1 MVDNN
6 SCLKYK
12 YLMFKVSREEND
24 KDAMYKYSYT
34 ITGIGSYND
43 TNILGYYDAK
53 KTCPVVLMSNKDIF
67 EYDWT
72 TIPSRIR
79 SGDQKNYLDMF
90 KVTTNIIIVTDQVNP
105 LPDIDKNYG
114 FKLSNAFPDYTLQFI
129 NPFHLEMVENENL
142 IEKPEST
149 EEKKRAK
156 QEEKRDKEWKKRL
169 TEIPEESRP
178 KIVFVDEIEAA
189 KIEVKPKFS
198 FSSLMERR
206 IMPWLA
212 IICLSV
218 FAVFT
223 IPEIYGRINNWI
235 DEKDDAPQEVVK
247 TVKTKTTVK
256 KNSYTAAL
264 NWSINS
270 DSIFASVDV
279 DSVFTSVDPDSA
291 FTSIDSASVFNT
303 EDAKARADSIYL
315 ASLASRA
322 DSIAKEIQEKEKVI
336 AELPK
341 EKKVQIELMA
351 TIEDGITTRRVQTGV
366 ILDTI
371 KEADM
376 KHLTKV
382 ITSMATNMAK
392 DRQTEIDTSKT
403 YYKTVRINNENPI
416 SLNY

>member
-1 MVDNN
+1 
-6 SCLKYK
+6 
-12 YLMFKVSREEND
+12 MFKVSREEND

-34 ITGIGSYND
+34 IIGIGSYND
-43 TNILGYYDAK
+43 TNVLGYYDAK

-72 TIPSRIR
+72 IIPSRIR

-114 FKLSNAFPDYTLQFI
+114 FKLSNAFPGYTLQFI
-129 NPFHLEMVENENL
+129 NPVHLEMVENENL

-189 KIEVKPKFS
+189 KIEVKPKLNFS
-198 FSSLMERR
+198 TLMERR
-206 IMPWLA
+206 IMPWFA
-212 IICLSV
+212 IICLIFLVV
-218 FAVFT
+218 FMGFK
-223 IPEIYGRINNWI
+223 IPEIYGRFSNWV
-235 DEKDDAPQEVVK
+235 DEKVNAPQEVVK
-247 TVKTKTTVK
+247 EVKTETTVK

-270 DSIFASVDV
+270 DS
-279 DSVFTSVDPDSA
+279 VFTSV
-291 FTSIDSASVFNT
+291 DSASVFNT

-315 ASLASRA
+315 ASLANRA

-403 YYKTVRINNENPI
+403 YYKTVRINSETPLTWNN
-416 SLNY
+416 

>member
-12 YLMFKVSREEND
+12 YLMFKVSREENG

-43 TNILGYYDAK
+43 TNVLGYYDAK
-53 KTCPVVLMSNKDIF
+53 KTCSVVLMSNKDIF

-114 FKLSNAFPDYTLQFI
+114 FKLSNAFPGYTLQFI
-129 NPFHLEMVENENL
+129 NPVHLEMVENENL

-206 IMPWLA
+206 IMPWFA
-212 IICLSV
+212 IICLIFLVV
-218 FAVFT
+218 FMGFK
-223 IPEIYGRINNWI
+223 IPEIYERFSNWI
-235 DEKDDAPQEVVK
+235 DEKVNAPQEVVK
-247 TVKTKTTVK
+247 EVKTETTVK
-256 KNSYTAAL
+256 KNTYTAAL

-270 DSIFASVDV
+270 DS
-279 DSVFTSVDPDSA
+279 VFTSV
-291 FTSIDSASVFNT
+291 DSASVFNT

-403 YYKTVRINNENPI
+403 YYKTVRINSETPLTWNN
-416 SLNY
+416 

>member
-43 TNILGYYDAK
+43 TNVLGYYDAK

-114 FKLSNAFPDYTLQFI
+114 FKLSNAFPGYTLQFI
-129 NPFHLEMVENENL
+129 NPFHLEMVETENL
-142 IEKPEST
+142 IEKPESA

-206 IMPWLA
+206 IMPWFA
-212 IICLSV
+212 IICLIFLVV
-218 FAVFT
+218 FMVFK
-223 IPEIYGRINNWI
+223 IPEIYGRFSNWV
-235 DEKDDAPQEVVK
+235 DEKVNAPQEVVK
-247 TVKTKTTVK
+247 EVKTETTVK

-270 DSIFASVDV
+270 DS
-279 DSVFTSVDPDSA
+279 VFTSV
-291 FTSIDSASVFNT
+291 DSASVFNT

-315 ASLASRA
+315 ASLANRA

-403 YYKTVRINNENPI
+403 YYKTVRINGETPLTWNN
-416 SLNY
+416 

>member
-43 TNILGYYDAK
+43 TNVLGYYDAK
-53 KTCPVVLMSNKDIF
+53 KTCPVILMSNKDIF

-114 FKLSNAFPDYTLQFI
+114 FKLSNAFPGYTLQFI
-129 NPFHLEMVENENL
+129 NPVHLEMVENENL

-206 IMPWLA
+206 IMPWFA
-212 IICLSV
+212 IICLIFLVV
-218 FAVFT
+218 FMGFK
-223 IPEIYGRINNWI
+223 IPEIYERFSNWI
-235 DEKDDAPQEVVK
+235 DEKVNAPQEVVK
-247 TVKTKTTVK
+247 EVKTETTVK
-256 KNSYTAAL
+256 KNTYTAAL

-270 DSIFASVDV
+270 DS
-279 DSVFTSVDPDSA
+279 VFTSV
-291 FTSIDSASVFNT
+291 DSASVFNT

-403 YYKTVRINNENPI
+403 YYKTVRINSETPLTWNN
-416 SLNY
+416 

>member
-1 MVDNN
+1 
-6 SCLKYK
+6 
-12 YLMFKVSREEND
+12 MFKVSREEND

-43 TNILGYYDAK
+43 TNVLGYYDAK
-53 KTCPVVLMSNKDIF
+53 KTCPVILMSNKDIF

-114 FKLSNAFPDYTLQFI
+114 FKLSNAFPGYTLQFI
-129 NPFHLEMVENENL
+129 NPVHLEMVENENL

-206 IMPWLA
+206 IMPWFA
-212 IICLSV
+212 IICLIFLVV
-218 FAVFT
+218 FMGFK
-223 IPEIYGRINNWI
+223 IPEMYGRFSNWI
-235 DEKDDAPQEVVK
+235 DEKVNAPQEVVK
-247 TVKTKTTVK
+247 EVKTETTVK
-256 KNSYTAAL
+256 KNTYTAAL

-270 DSIFASVDV
+270 DS
-279 DSVFTSVDPDSA
+279 VFTSV
-291 FTSIDSASVFNT
+291 DSASVFNT

-315 ASLASRA
+315 ASLANRA

-403 YYKTVRINNENPI
+403 YYKTVRINSETPLTWNN
-416 SLNY
+416 

>member
-34 ITGIGSYND
+34 ITGIGSYNE
-43 TNILGYYDAK
+43 TNVLGYYDAK

-72 TIPSRIR
+72 IIPSRIR

-114 FKLSNAFPDYTLQFI
+114 FKLSNAFPGYTLQFI
-129 NPFHLEMVENENL
+129 NPVHLEMVETENL

-149 EEKKRAK
+149 EEKKRVK

-206 IMPWLA
+206 IMPWFA
-212 IICLSV
+212 IICLIFLVV
-218 FAVFT
+218 FMAFK
-223 IPEIYGRINNWI
+223 IPEIYGRLSNWV
-235 DEKDDAPQEVVK
+235 DEKVNAPQEVVK
-247 TVKTKTTVK
+247 EVKTETTVK

-270 DSIFASVDV
+270 DS
-279 DSVFTSVDPDSA
+279 VFTSV
-291 FTSIDSASVFNT
+291 DSASVFNT

-315 ASLASRA
+315 ASLANRA

-403 YYKTVRINNENPI
+403 YYKTVRINSETPLTWNN
-416 SLNY
+416 

>member
-1 MVDNN
+1 MKW
-6 SCLKYK
+6 LK
-12 YLMFKVSREEND
+12 
-24 KDAMYKYSYT
+24 
-34 ITGIGSYND
+34 
-43 TNILGYYDAK
+43 
-53 KTCPVVLMSNKDIF
+53 
-67 EYDWT
+67 
-72 TIPSRIR
+72 
-79 SGDQKNYLDMF
+79 
-90 KVTTNIIIVTDQVNP
+90 
-105 LPDIDKNYG
+105 
-114 FKLSNAFPDYTLQFI
+114 
-129 NPFHLEMVENENL
+129 
-142 IEKPEST
+142 
-149 EEKKRAK
+149 
-156 QEEKRDKEWKKRL
+156 
-169 TEIPEESRP
+169 PEESRP

-206 IMPWLA
+206 IMPWFA
-212 IICLSV
+212 IICLIFLVV
-218 FAVFT
+218 FMGFK
-223 IPEIYGRINNWI
+223 IPEIYGRFSNWV
-235 DEKDDAPQEVVK
+235 DEKINAPQEVVK
-247 TVKTKTTVK
+247 EVKTETTVK

-270 DSIFASVDV
+270 DS
-279 DSVFTSVDPDSA
+279 VFTSV
-291 FTSIDSASVFNT
+291 DSASVFNT
-303 EDAKARADSIYL
+303 EDAKARADSVYL

-403 YYKTVRINNENPI
+403 YYKTVRINSETPLTWNN
-416 SLNY
+416 

>member
-1 MVDNN
+1 
-6 SCLKYK
+6 
-12 YLMFKVSREEND
+12 MFKVSREEND

-43 TNILGYYDAK
+43 TNVLGYYDAK

-72 TIPSRIR
+72 IIPSRIR

-114 FKLSNAFPDYTLQFI
+114 FKLSNAFPGYTLQFI
-129 NPFHLEMVENENL
+129 NPVHLEMVENENL

-206 IMPWLA
+206 IMPWFA
-212 IICLSV
+212 IICLIFLVV
-218 FAVFT
+218 FMGFK
-223 IPEIYGRINNWI
+223 IPEIYGRFSNWV
-235 DEKDDAPQEVVK
+235 DEKINAPQEVVK
-247 TVKTKTTVK
+247 EVKTEITVK

-270 DSIFASVDV
+270 DS
-279 DSVFTSVDPDSA
+279 VFTSV
-291 FTSIDSASVFNT
+291 DSASVFNT

-315 ASLASRA
+315 ASLANRA

-403 YYKTVRINNENPI
+403 YYKTVRINSETPLTWNN
-416 SLNY
+416 

>member
-12 YLMFKVSREEND
+12 YLMFKVSREENG

-43 TNILGYYDAK
+43 TNVLGYYDAK
-53 KTCPVVLMSNKDIF
+53 KTCPVILMSNKDIF

-114 FKLSNAFPDYTLQFI
+114 FKLSNAFPGYTLQFI
-129 NPFHLEMVENENL
+129 NPVHLEMVENENL

-206 IMPWLA
+206 IMPWFA
-212 IICLSV
+212 IICLIFLVV
-218 FAVFT
+218 FMGFK
-223 IPEIYGRINNWI
+223 IPEIYGRFSNWI
-235 DEKDDAPQEVVK
+235 DEKVNAPQEVVK
-247 TVKTKTTVK
+247 EAKTETTVK

-270 DSIFASVDV
+270 DS
-279 DSVFTSVDPDSA
+279 VFTSV
-291 FTSIDSASVFNT
+291 DSASVFNT

-351 TIEDGITTRRVQTGV
+351 TIEDGITTRCVQTGV

-403 YYKTVRINNENPI
+403 YYKTVRINSETPLTWNN
-416 SLNY
+416 

>member
-43 TNILGYYDAK
+43 TNVLGYYDAK

-72 TIPSRIR
+72 IIPSRIR

-114 FKLSNAFPDYTLQFI
+114 FKLSNAFPGYTLQFI
-129 NPFHLEMVENENL
+129 NPVHLEMVENENL

-206 IMPWLA
+206 IMPWFA
-212 IICLSV
+212 IICLIFLVV
-218 FAVFT
+218 FMGFK
-223 IPEIYGRINNWI
+223 IPEIYGRFSNWV
-235 DEKDDAPQEVVK
+235 DEKVNAPQEVVK
-247 TVKTKTTVK
+247 EVKTETTVK

-270 DSIFASVDV
+270 DS
-279 DSVFTSVDPDSA
+279 VFTSVD
-291 FTSIDSASVFNT
+291 SASIFNT

-315 ASLASRA
+315 ASLANRA

-403 YYKTVRINNENPI
+403 YYKTVRINSETPLTWNN
-416 SLNY
+416 

>member
-34 ITGIGSYND
+34 ITGIGSYNE
-43 TNILGYYDAK
+43 TNVLGYYDAK

-72 TIPSRIR
+72 IIPSRIR

-114 FKLSNAFPDYTLQFI
+114 FKLSNAFPGYTLQFI
-129 NPFHLEMVENENL
+129 NPVHLEMVENENL

-189 KIEVKPKFS
+189 KIEVKPKLNFS
-198 FSSLMERR
+198 TLMERR
-206 IMPWLA
+206 IMPWFA
-212 IICLSV
+212 IICLIFLVV
-218 FAVFT
+218 FMAFK
-223 IPEIYGRINNWI
+223 IPEIYGRFSNWV
-235 DEKDDAPQEVVK
+235 DEKVNAPQEVVK
-247 TVKTKTTVK
+247 EVKTETTVK

-270 DSIFASVDV
+270 DS
-279 DSVFTSVDPDSA
+279 VFTSV
-291 FTSIDSASVFNT
+291 DSASVFNT

-315 ASLASRA
+315 ASLANRA

-403 YYKTVRINNENPI
+403 YYKTVRINSETPLTWNN
-416 SLNY
+416 

>member
-43 TNILGYYDAK
+43 TNVLGYYDAK

-72 TIPSRIR
+72 IIPSRIR

-114 FKLSNAFPDYTLQFI
+114 FKLSNAFPGYTLQFI
-129 NPFHLEMVENENL
+129 NPVHLEMVENENL

-206 IMPWLA
+206 IMPWFA
-212 IICLSV
+212 IICLIFLVV
-218 FAVFT
+218 FMGFK
-223 IPEIYGRINNWI
+223 IPEIYGRLSNWV
-235 DEKDDAPQEVVK
+235 DEKVNAPQEVVK
-247 TVKTKTTVK
+247 EVKTETTVK

-270 DSIFASVDV
+270 DS
-279 DSVFTSVDPDSA
+279 VFTSV
-291 FTSIDSASVFNT
+291 DSASVFNT

-315 ASLASRA
+315 ASLANRA

-403 YYKTVRINNENPI
+403 YYKTVRINSETPLTWNN
-416 SLNY
+416 

>member
-1 MVDNN
+1 
-6 SCLKYK
+6 
-12 YLMFKVSREEND
+12 MFKVSREEND

-43 TNILGYYDAK
+43 TNVLGYYDAK
-53 KTCPVVLMSNKDIF
+53 KTCPVILMSNKDIF

-114 FKLSNAFPDYTLQFI
+114 FKLSNAFPGYTLQFI
-129 NPFHLEMVENENL
+129 NPVHLEMVENENL

-156 QEEKRDKEWKKRL
+156 QEERRDKEWKKRL

-206 IMPWLA
+206 IMPWFA
-212 IICLSV
+212 IICLILL
-218 FAVFT
+218 AVFMVFK
-223 IPEIYGRINNWI
+223 IPEIYERFSNWV
-235 DEKDDAPQEVVK
+235 DEKVNAPQEVVK
-247 TVKTKTTVK
+247 EAKTETTVK
-256 KNSYTAAL
+256 KNSYTTAL

-270 DSIFASVDV
+270 DS
-279 DSVFTSVDPDSA
+279 VFTSV
-291 FTSIDSASVFNT
+291 DSASVFNT

-315 ASLASRA
+315 ASLANRA

-403 YYKTVRINNENPI
+403 YYKTVRINSETPLTWNN
-416 SLNY
+416 

>member
-1 MVDNN
+1 
-6 SCLKYK
+6 
-12 YLMFKVSREEND
+12 MFKVSREEND

-43 TNILGYYDAK
+43 TNVLGYYDAK

-72 TIPSRIR
+72 IIPSRIR

-114 FKLSNAFPDYTLQFI
+114 FKLSNAFPGYTLQFI
-129 NPFHLEMVENENL
+129 NPVHLEMVENENL

-189 KIEVKPKFS
+189 KIEVKPKLNFS
-198 FSSLMERR
+198 TLMERR
-206 IMPWLA
+206 IMPWFA
-212 IICLSV
+212 IICLIFLVV
-218 FAVFT
+218 FMGFK
-223 IPEIYGRINNWI
+223 IPEIYGRFSNWV
-235 DEKDDAPQEVVK
+235 DEKVNAPQEVVK
-247 TVKTKTTVK
+247 EVKTKTTVK

-270 DSIFASVDV
+270 DS
-279 DSVFTSVDPDSA
+279 VFTSVD
-291 FTSIDSASVFNT
+291 SASIFNT
-303 EDAKARADSIYL
+303 EDAKARADSVYL

-403 YYKTVRINNENPI
+403 YYKTVRINSETPLTWNN
-416 SLNY
+416 

>member
-1 MVDNN
+1 
-6 SCLKYK
+6 
-12 YLMFKVSREEND
+12 MFKVSREEND
-24 KDAMYKYSYT
+24 KDAIYKYSYT

-43 TNILGYYDAK
+43 TNVLGYYDAK

-105 LPDIDKNYG
+105 LADSDEKYG
-114 FKLSNAFPDYTLQFI
+114 FKLSNAFPGYTLQFI
-129 NPFHLEMVENENL
+129 NPVHLEMVETENL
-142 IEKPEST
+142 IEKPESA
-149 EEKKRAK
+149 EEKKRVK
-156 QEEKRDKEWKKRL
+156 QEEKRDKDWKKRL

-206 IMPWLA
+206 IMPWFA
-212 IICLSV
+212 IICLIFLVV
-218 FAVFT
+218 FMAFK
-223 IPEIYGRINNWI
+223 IPELYGRFSNWV
-235 DEKDDAPQEVVK
+235 DEKVNEPQEVVK
-247 TVKTKTTVK
+247 AVKTETTVK

-264 NWSINS
+264 NWSVN
-270 DSIFASVDV
+270 A
-279 DSVFTSVDPDSA
+279 DSVFTSV
-291 FTSIDSASVFNT
+291 DSASVFNT
-303 EDAKARADSIYL
+303 EDAKARADSVYL

-403 YYKTVRINNENPI
+403 YYKTVKINSESPLTWNN
-416 SLNY
+416 

>member
-34 ITGIGSYND
+34 IIGIGSYND
-43 TNILGYYDAK
+43 TNVLGYYDAK

-72 TIPSRIR
+72 IIPSRIR

-114 FKLSNAFPDYTLQFI
+114 FKLSNAFPGYTLQFI
-129 NPFHLEMVENENL
+129 NPVHLEMVENENL

-189 KIEVKPKFS
+189 KIEVKPKLNFS
-198 FSSLMERR
+198 TLMERR
-206 IMPWLA
+206 IMPWFA
-212 IICLSV
+212 IICLIFLVV
-218 FAVFT
+218 FMGFK
-223 IPEIYGRINNWI
+223 IPEIYGRFSNWV
-235 DEKDDAPQEVVK
+235 DEKVNAPQEVVK
-247 TVKTKTTVK
+247 EVKTETTVK

-270 DSIFASVDV
+270 DS
-279 DSVFTSVDPDSA
+279 VFTSV
-291 FTSIDSASVFNT
+291 DSASVFNT

-315 ASLASRA
+315 ASLANRA

-403 YYKTVRINNENPI
+403 YYKTVRINSETPLTWNN
-416 SLNY
+416 

>member
-43 TNILGYYDAK
+43 TNVLGYYDAK

-105 LPDIDKNYG
+105 LADSDKNYG
-114 FKLSNAFPDYTLQFI
+114 FKLSNAFPGYTLQFI
-129 NPFHLEMVENENL
+129 NPVHLEMVETENL

-149 EEKKRAK
+149 EEKKRVK

-189 KIEVKPKFS
+189 KIEVKPKLN
-198 FSSLMERR
+198 FSSLMERH
-206 IMPWLA
+206 IMPWFA
-212 IICLSV
+212 IICLILL
-218 FAVFT
+218 AVFMVFK
-223 IPEIYGRINNWI
+223 IPELYGRFSNWV
-235 DEKDDAPQEVVK
+235 DEKVNAPQEVVK
-247 TVKTKTTVK
+247 EVKTKTTVK

-270 DSIFASVDV
+270 DS
-279 DSVFTSVDPDSA
+279 VFTSV
-291 FTSIDSASVFNT
+291 DSASVFNT
-303 EDAKARADSIYL
+303 EDAKARADSVYL

-403 YYKTVRINNENPI
+403 YYKTVRINSETPLTWNN
-416 SLNY
+416 

>member
-12 YLMFKVSREEND
+12 YLMFNVSREENG

-43 TNILGYYDAK
+43 TNVLGYYDAK

-114 FKLSNAFPDYTLQFI
+114 FKLSNAFPGYTLQFI
-129 NPFHLEMVENENL
+129 NPVHLEMVENENL

-206 IMPWLA
+206 IMPWFA
-212 IICLSV
+212 IICLIFLVV
-218 FAVFT
+218 FMGFK
-223 IPEIYGRINNWI
+223 IPEIYGRFSNWI
-235 DEKDDAPQEVVK
+235 DEKINAPQEVVK
-247 TVKTKTTVK
+247 DVKTETTVK

-270 DSIFASVDV
+270 DS
-279 DSVFTSVDPDSA
+279 VFTSV
-291 FTSIDSASVFNT
+291 DSASVFNT

-315 ASLASRA
+315 ASLANRA

-403 YYKTVRINNENPI
+403 YYKTVRINSETPLTWNN
-416 SLNY
+416 

>member
-43 TNILGYYDAK
+43 TNVLGYYDAK
-53 KTCPVVLMSNKDIF
+53 KTCPVILMSNKDIF

-114 FKLSNAFPDYTLQFI
+114 FKLSNAFPGYTLQFI
-129 NPFHLEMVENENL
+129 NPVHLEMVENENL

-206 IMPWLA
+206 IMPWFA
-212 IICLSV
+212 IICLIFLVV
-218 FAVFT
+218 FMGFK
-223 IPEIYGRINNWI
+223 IPEMYERFSNWI
-235 DEKDDAPQEVVK
+235 DEKVNAPQEVVK
-247 TVKTKTTVK
+247 EVKTETTVK
-256 KNSYTAAL
+256 KNTYTAAL

-270 DSIFASVDV
+270 DS
-279 DSVFTSVDPDSA
+279 VFTSV
-291 FTSIDSASVFNT
+291 DSASVFNT

-315 ASLASRA
+315 ASLANRA

-403 YYKTVRINNENPI
+403 YYKTVRINSETPLTWNN
-416 SLNY
+416 

>member
-43 TNILGYYDAK
+43 TNVLGYYDAK

-72 TIPSRIR
+72 IIPSRIR

-114 FKLSNAFPDYTLQFI
+114 FKLSNAFPGYTLQFI
-129 NPFHLEMVENENL
+129 NPVHLEMVENENL

-206 IMPWLA
+206 IMPWFA
-212 IICLSV
+212 IICLIFLVV
-218 FAVFT
+218 FMGFK
-223 IPEIYGRINNWI
+223 IPEIYGRFSNWV
-235 DEKDDAPQEVVK
+235 DEKINAPQEVVK
-247 TVKTKTTVK
+247 EVKTETTVK

-270 DSIFASVDV
+270 DS
-279 DSVFTSVDPDSA
+279 VFTSVD
-291 FTSIDSASVFNT
+291 SASIFNT

-315 ASLASRA
+315 VSLANRA

-403 YYKTVRINNENPI
+403 YYKTVRINSETPLTWNN
-416 SLNY
+416 

>member
-43 TNILGYYDAK
+43 TNVLGYYDAK

-105 LPDIDKNYG
+105 LPDSDKNYG
-114 FKLSNAFPDYTLQFI
+114 FKLSNAFPGYTLQFI
-129 NPFHLEMVENENL
+129 NPVHLEMVETENL

-149 EEKKRAK
+149 EEKKRVK

-206 IMPWLA
+206 IMPWFA
-212 IICLSV
+212 IICLIFLVV
-218 FAVFT
+218 FMVFK
-223 IPEIYGRINNWI
+223 IPEIYERFSNWV
-235 DEKDDAPQEVVK
+235 DEKVNAPQEVVK
-247 TVKTKTTVK
+247 EAKTETTVK

-270 DSIFASVDV
+270 DS
-279 DSVFTSVDPDSA
+279 VFTSV
-291 FTSIDSASVFNT
+291 DSASVFNT

-315 ASLASRA
+315 ASLANRA

-403 YYKTVRINNENPI
+403 YYKTVRINSETPLTWNN
-416 SLNY
+416 

>member
-12 YLMFKVSREEND
+12 YLMFKVSREENG

-43 TNILGYYDAK
+43 TNVLGYYDAK
-53 KTCPVVLMSNKDIF
+53 KTCPVILMSNKDIF

-114 FKLSNAFPDYTLQFI
+114 FKLSNAFPGYTLQFI
-129 NPFHLEMVENENL
+129 NPVHLEMVENENL

-189 KIEVKPKFS
+189 KIEVKPKLNFS
-198 FSSLMERR
+198 TLMERR
-206 IMPWLA
+206 IMPWFA
-212 IICLSV
+212 IICLIFLVV
-218 FAVFT
+218 FMGFK
-223 IPEIYGRINNWI
+223 IPEIYGRFSNWV
-235 DEKDDAPQEVVK
+235 DEKVNAPQEVVK
-247 TVKTKTTVK
+247 EVKTETTVK

-270 DSIFASVDV
+270 DS
-279 DSVFTSVDPDSA
+279 VFTSV
-291 FTSIDSASVFNT
+291 DSASVFNT

-315 ASLASRA
+315 ASLANRA

-403 YYKTVRINNENPI
+403 YYKTVRINNETPLTWN
-416 SLNY
+416 N

>member
-43 TNILGYYDAK
+43 TNVLGYYDAK

-72 TIPSRIR
+72 IIPSRIR

-114 FKLSNAFPDYTLQFI
+114 FKLSNAFPGYTLQFI
-129 NPFHLEMVENENL
+129 NPVHLEMVENENL
-142 IEKPEST
+142 IEKLEST
-149 EEKKRAK
+149 EEKKHAK

-206 IMPWLA
+206 IMPWFA
-212 IICLSV
+212 IICLILL
-218 FAVFT
+218 AVFMIFK
-223 IPEIYGRINNWI
+223 IPEIMGII
-235 DEKDDAPQEVVK
+235 DENGLDYNWYERLENFRKRFIENCNIKDIPEDFGDISP
-247 TVKTKTTVK
+247 
-256 KNSYTAAL
+256 N
-264 NWSINS
+264 NRP
-270 DSIFASVDV
+270 
-279 DSVFTSVDPDSA
+279 FTGNLKRHYS
-291 FTSIDSASVFNT
+291 N
-303 EDAKARADSIYL
+303 
-315 ASLASRA
+315 
-322 DSIAKEIQEKEKVI
+322 
-336 AELPK
+336 
-341 EKKVQIELMA
+341 
-351 TIEDGITTRRVQTGV
+351 G
-366 ILDTI
+366 
-371 KEADM
+371 
-376 KHLTKV
+376 
-382 ITSMATNMAK
+382 
-392 DRQTEIDTSKT
+392 
-403 YYKTVRINNENPI
+403 
-416 SLNY
+416 

>member
-1 MVDNN
+1 
-6 SCLKYK
+6 
-12 YLMFKVSREEND
+12 MFKVSREEND

-43 TNILGYYDAK
+43 TNVLGYYDAK

-105 LPDIDKNYG
+105 LPDSDKNYG
-114 FKLSNAFPDYTLQFI
+114 FKLSNAFPGYTLQFI
-129 NPFHLEMVENENL
+129 NPVHLEMVETENL

-149 EEKKRAK
+149 EEKKRVK

-206 IMPWLA
+206 IMPWFA
-212 IICLSV
+212 IICLIFLVV
-218 FAVFT
+218 FMVFK
-223 IPEIYGRINNWI
+223 IPEIYERFSNWV
-235 DEKDDAPQEVVK
+235 DEKVNAPQEVVK
-247 TVKTKTTVK
+247 EAKTETTVK

-270 DSIFASVDV
+270 DS
-279 DSVFTSVDPDSA
+279 VFTSV
-291 FTSIDSASVFNT
+291 DSASVFNT

-315 ASLASRA
+315 ASLANRA

-403 YYKTVRINNENPI
+403 YYKTVRINSETPLTWNN
-416 SLNY
+416 

>member
-1 MVDNN
+1 
-6 SCLKYK
+6 
-12 YLMFKVSREEND
+12 MFKVSREEND

-43 TNILGYYDAK
+43 TNVLGYYDAK

-105 LPDIDKNYG
+105 LADSDKNYG
-114 FKLSNAFPDYTLQFI
+114 FKLSNAFPGYTLQFI
-129 NPFHLEMVENENL
+129 NPVHFEMVETENL

-149 EEKKRAK
+149 EEKKRVK

-189 KIEVKPKFS
+189 KIEVKPKLN

-212 IICLSV
+212 IICLILLIV
-218 FAVFT
+218 FMGFK
-223 IPEIYGRINNWI
+223 IPELYGRFSDWV
-235 DEKDDAPQEVVK
+235 DEKVNAPQEVVK
-247 TVKTKTTVK
+247 EVKTKTTVK

-270 DSIFASVDV
+270 DS
-279 DSVFTSVDPDSA
+279 VFTSV
-291 FTSIDSASVFNT
+291 DSASVFNT

-315 ASLASRA
+315 ASLANRA

-403 YYKTVRINNENPI
+403 YYKTVRINSETPLTWNN
-416 SLNY
+416 

>member
-1 MVDNN
+1 
-6 SCLKYK
+6 
-12 YLMFKVSREEND
+12 MFKVSREEND

-43 TNILGYYDAK
+43 TNVLGYYDAK

-105 LPDIDKNYG
+105 LADSDEKYG
-114 FKLSNAFPDYTLQFI
+114 FKLSNAFPGYTLQFI
-129 NPFHLEMVENENL
+129 NPVHLEMVETENL
-142 IEKPEST
+142 IEKPESA
-149 EEKKRAK
+149 EEKKRVK
-156 QEEKRDKEWKKRL
+156 QEEKRDKDWKKRL

-206 IMPWLA
+206 IMPWFA
-212 IICLSV
+212 IICLIFLVV
-218 FAVFT
+218 FMAFK
-223 IPEIYGRINNWI
+223 IPELYGRFSNWV
-235 DEKDDAPQEVVK
+235 DEKVNEPQEVVK
-247 TVKTKTTVK
+247 AVKTETTVK

-264 NWSINS
+264 NWSVN
-270 DSIFASVDV
+270 A
-279 DSVFTSVDPDSA
+279 DSVFTSV
-291 FTSIDSASVFNT
+291 DSASVFNT
-303 EDAKARADSIYL
+303 EDAKARADSVYL

-403 YYKTVRINNENPI
+403 YYKTVKINSESPLTWNN
-416 SLNY
+416 

>member
-1 MVDNN
+1 
-6 SCLKYK
+6 
-12 YLMFKVSREEND
+12 MFKVSREEND

-43 TNILGYYDAK
+43 TNVLGYYDAK

-72 TIPSRIR
+72 IIPSRIR

-114 FKLSNAFPDYTLQFI
+114 FKLSNAFPGYTLQFI
-129 NPFHLEMVENENL
+129 NPVHLEMVENENL

-206 IMPWLA
+206 IMPWFA
-212 IICLSV
+212 IICLIFLVV
-218 FAVFT
+218 FMGFK
-223 IPEIYGRINNWI
+223 IPEIYGRFSNWV
-235 DEKDDAPQEVVK
+235 DEKINSPQEVVK
-247 TVKTKTTVK
+247 EVKTETTVK

-270 DSIFASVDV
+270 DS
-279 DSVFTSVDPDSA
+279 VFTSV
-291 FTSIDSASVFNT
+291 DSASVFNT

-315 ASLASRA
+315 ASLANRA

-403 YYKTVRINNENPI
+403 YYKTVRINSETPLTWNN
-416 SLNY
+416 

>member
-1 MVDNN
+1 
-6 SCLKYK
+6 
-12 YLMFKVSREEND
+12 MFKVSREEND

-34 ITGIGSYND
+34 ITGIGSYNE
-43 TNILGYYDAK
+43 TNVLGYYDAK

-72 TIPSRIR
+72 IIPSRIR

-114 FKLSNAFPDYTLQFI
+114 FKLSNAFPGYTLQFI
-129 NPFHLEMVENENL
+129 NPVHLEMVENENL

-198 FSSLMERR
+198 FRSLMERR
-206 IMPWLA
+206 IMPWFA
-212 IICLSV
+212 IICLIFLVV
-218 FAVFT
+218 FMAFK
-223 IPEIYGRINNWI
+223 IPEIYGRLSNWV
-235 DEKDDAPQEVVK
+235 DEKVNAPQEVVK
-247 TVKTKTTVK
+247 EVKTETTVK

-270 DSIFASVDV
+270 DS
-279 DSVFTSVDPDSA
+279 VFTSV
-291 FTSIDSASVFNT
+291 DSASVFNT

-315 ASLASRA
+315 ASLANRA

-403 YYKTVRINNENPI
+403 YYKTVRINSETPLTWNN
-416 SLNY
+416 

>member
-43 TNILGYYDAK
+43 TNVLGYYDAK

-105 LPDIDKNYG
+105 LADSDKNYG
-114 FKLSNAFPDYTLQFI
+114 FKLSNAFPGYTLQFI
-129 NPFHLEMVENENL
+129 NPVHLEMVETENL

-198 FSSLMERR
+198 FSSLMERH
-206 IMPWLA
+206 IMPWFA
-212 IICLSV
+212 IICLILL
-218 FAVFT
+218 AVFMVFK
-223 IPEIYGRINNWI
+223 IPELYGRFSNWV
-235 DEKDDAPQEVVK
+235 DEKVNAPQEVVK
-247 TVKTKTTVK
+247 EVKTKTTVK

-270 DSIFASVDV
+270 DS
-279 DSVFTSVDPDSA
+279 VFTSV
-291 FTSIDSASVFNT
+291 DSASVFNT
-303 EDAKARADSIYL
+303 EDAKARADSVYL

-403 YYKTVRINNENPI
+403 YYKTVRINSETPLTWNN
-416 SLNY
+416 

>member
-1 MVDNN
+1 
-6 SCLKYK
+6 
-12 YLMFKVSREEND
+12 MFKVSREEND

-34 ITGIGSYND
+34 ITGIGSYNE
-43 TNILGYYDAK
+43 TNVLGYYDAK

-72 TIPSRIR
+72 IIPSRIR

-114 FKLSNAFPDYTLQFI
+114 FKLSNAFPGYTLQFI
-129 NPFHLEMVENENL
+129 NPVHLEMVENENL

-189 KIEVKPKFS
+189 KIEVKPKLNFS
-198 FSSLMERR
+198 TLMERR
-206 IMPWLA
+206 IMPWFA
-212 IICLSV
+212 IICLIFLVV
-218 FAVFT
+218 FMAFK
-223 IPEIYGRINNWI
+223 IPEIYGRFSNWV
-235 DEKDDAPQEVVK
+235 DEKVNAPQEVVK
-247 TVKTKTTVK
+247 EVKTETTVK

-270 DSIFASVDV
+270 DS
-279 DSVFTSVDPDSA
+279 VFTSV
-291 FTSIDSASVFNT
+291 DSASVFNT

-315 ASLASRA
+315 ASLANRA

-403 YYKTVRINNENPI
+403 YYKTVRINSETPLTWNN
-416 SLNY
+416 

>member
-43 TNILGYYDAK
+43 TNVLGYYDAK

-105 LPDIDKNYG
+105 LADSDKNYG
-114 FKLSNAFPDYTLQFI
+114 FKLSNAFPGYTLQFI
-129 NPFHLEMVENENL
+129 NPVHLEMVENENL

-206 IMPWLA
+206 IMPWFA
-212 IICLSV
+212 IICLIFLVV
-218 FAVFT
+218 FMGFK
-223 IPEIYGRINNWI
+223 IPEIYGRFSNWV
-235 DEKDDAPQEVVK
+235 DEKINAPQEVVK
-247 TVKTKTTVK
+247 EVKTETTVK

-270 DSIFASVDV
+270 DS
-279 DSVFTSVDPDSA
+279 VFTSV
-291 FTSIDSASVFNT
+291 DSASVFNT
-303 EDAKARADSIYL
+303 EDAKARADSVYL

-403 YYKTVRINNENPI
+403 YYKTVRINSETPLTWNN
-416 SLNY
+416 

>member
-12 YLMFKVSREEND
+12 YLMFKVSKEEND

-34 ITGIGSYND
+34 LTGIGSYND
-43 TNILGYYDAK
+43 VNILGWYDAK

-90 KVTTNIIIVTDQVNP
+90 KVTTNIIIVTDQVNNVSTTGEEP
-105 LPDIDKNYG
+105 YG
-114 FKLSNAFPDYTLQFI
+114 FKLSNAFPGYTLQFI
-129 NPFHLEMVENENL
+129 SPAHFEMLEKENL

-156 QEEKRDKEWKKRL
+156 QEEKRDKAWKKSL
-169 TEIPEESRP
+169 TEIPEENRP

-189 KIEVKPKFS
+189 KIEVKQKFN
-198 FSSLMERR
+198 FGTFMEKRV
-206 IMPWLA
+206 MPVFA
-212 IICLSV
+212 IICFIFLIV
-218 FAVFT
+218 FMIFKV
-223 IPEIYGRINNWI
+223 PEMYTRFNNWL
-235 DEKDDAPQEVVK
+235 DEKTNEMQQPVKEAKVK
-247 TVKTKTTVK
+247 TSVK
-256 KNSYTAAL
+256 KNTYTAAL

-270 DSIFASVDV
+270 DSV
-279 DSVFTSVDPDSA
+279 
-291 FTSIDSASVFNT
+291 FTSIDSASIFNT
-303 EDAKARADSIYL
+303 EDAKARADSLYL
-315 ASLASRA
+315 ATLSNRA
-322 DSIAKEIQEKEKVI
+322 DSIAREIQAREKVI

-366 ILDTI
+366 VLDTI

-382 ITSMATNMAK
+382 ITTMATNMAK
-392 DRQTEIDTSKT
+392 DRQAEIDTSKM
-403 YYKTVRINNENPI
+403 YYKTVRINSESPI
-416 SLNY
+416 SWNN

>member
-1 MVDNN
+1 
-6 SCLKYK
+6 
-12 YLMFKVSREEND
+12 MFKVSREEND

-43 TNILGYYDAK
+43 TNVLGYYDAK
-53 KTCPVVLMSNKDIF
+53 KTCPVILMSNKDIF

-114 FKLSNAFPDYTLQFI
+114 FKLSNAFPGYTLQFI
-129 NPFHLEMVENENL
+129 NPVHLEMVENENL

-206 IMPWLA
+206 IMPWFA
-212 IICLSV
+212 IICLIFLVV
-218 FAVFT
+218 FMGFK
-223 IPEIYGRINNWI
+223 IPEMYERFSNWI
-235 DEKDDAPQEVVK
+235 DEKVNAPQEVVK
-247 TVKTKTTVK
+247 EVKTETTVK
-256 KNSYTAAL
+256 KNTYTAAL

-270 DSIFASVDV
+270 DS
-279 DSVFTSVDPDSA
+279 VFTSV
-291 FTSIDSASVFNT
+291 DSASVFNT

-315 ASLASRA
+315 ASLANRA

-403 YYKTVRINNENPI
+403 YYKTVRINSETPLTWNN
-416 SLNY
+416 

>member
-43 TNILGYYDAK
+43 TNVLGYYDAK

-105 LPDIDKNYG
+105 LADSDEKYG
-114 FKLSNAFPDYTLQFI
+114 FKLSNAFPGYTLQFI
-129 NPFHLEMVENENL
+129 NPVHLEMVETENL
-142 IEKPEST
+142 IEKPESA
-149 EEKKRAK
+149 EEKKRVK
-156 QEEKRDKEWKKRL
+156 QEEKRDKDWKKRL

-206 IMPWLA
+206 IMPWFA
-212 IICLSV
+212 IICLIFLVV
-218 FAVFT
+218 FMAFK
-223 IPEIYGRINNWI
+223 IPELYGRFSNWV
-235 DEKDDAPQEVVK
+235 DEKVNEPQEVVK
-247 TVKTKTTVK
+247 AVKTETTVK

-264 NWSINS
+264 NWSVN
-270 DSIFASVDV
+270 A
-279 DSVFTSVDPDSA
+279 DSVFTSV
-291 FTSIDSASVFNT
+291 DSASVFNT
-303 EDAKARADSIYL
+303 EDAKARADSVYL

-403 YYKTVRINNENPI
+403 YYKTVKINSESPLTWNN
-416 SLNY
+416 

>member
-43 TNILGYYDAK
+43 TNVLGYYDAK
-53 KTCPVVLMSNKDIF
+53 KTCPVILMSNKDIF

-114 FKLSNAFPDYTLQFI
+114 FKLSNAFPGYTLQFI
-129 NPFHLEMVENENL
+129 NSVHLEMVENENL

-206 IMPWLA
+206 IMPWFA
-212 IICLSV
+212 IICLILL
-218 FAVFT
+218 AVFMVFK
-223 IPEIYGRINNWI
+223 IPEIYERFSNWV
-235 DEKDDAPQEVVK
+235 DEKVNAPQEVVK
-247 TVKTKTTVK
+247 EAKTETTVK
-256 KNSYTAAL
+256 KNSYTTAL

-270 DSIFASVDV
+270 DS
-279 DSVFTSVDPDSA
+279 VFTSV
-291 FTSIDSASVFNT
+291 DSASVFNT

-315 ASLASRA
+315 ASLANRA

-403 YYKTVRINNENPI
+403 YYKTVRINSETPLTWNN
-416 SLNY
+416 

>member
-6 SCLKYK
+6 SWLKYK
-12 YLMFKVSREEND
+12 YLMFKVSREENG

-43 TNILGYYDAK
+43 TNVLGYYDAK

-105 LPDIDKNYG
+105 LPDSDKNYG
-114 FKLSNAFPDYTLQFI
+114 FKLSNAFPGYTLQFI
-129 NPFHLEMVENENL
+129 NPVHLEMVENENL

-198 FSSLMERR
+198 FSSLMEQR
-206 IMPWLA
+206 IMPWFA
-212 IICLSV
+212 IICLIFLVV
-218 FAVFT
+218 FMGFK
-223 IPEIYGRINNWI
+223 IPEIYGRFSNWV
-235 DEKDDAPQEVVK
+235 DEKVNAPQEVVK
-247 TVKTKTTVK
+247 EVKTETTVK
-256 KNSYTAAL
+256 RNSYTAAL

-270 DSIFASVDV
+270 DS
-279 DSVFTSVDPDSA
+279 VFTSVDS
-291 FTSIDSASVFNT
+291 TSVFNT
-303 EDAKARADSIYL
+303 EDAKARADSVYL

-403 YYKTVRINNENPI
+403 YYKTVRINSETPLTWNN
-416 SLNY
+416 

>member
-43 TNILGYYDAK
+43 TNVLGYYDAK

-72 TIPSRIR
+72 IIPSRIR

-114 FKLSNAFPDYTLQFI
+114 FKLSNAFPGYTLQFI
-129 NPFHLEMVENENL
+129 NPVHLEMVENENL

-198 FSSLMERR
+198 FSSLMERH
-206 IMPWLA
+206 IMPWFA
-212 IICLSV
+212 IICLIFLVV
-218 FAVFT
+218 FMAFK
-223 IPEIYGRINNWI
+223 IPELYGRFSDWV
-235 DEKDDAPQEVVK
+235 DEKVNAPQEVVK
-247 TVKTKTTVK
+247 EVKTKTTVK

-270 DSIFASVDV
+270 DS
-279 DSVFTSVDPDSA
+279 VFTSV
-291 FTSIDSASVFNT
+291 DSASVFNT
-303 EDAKARADSIYL
+303 EDAKARADSVYL

-403 YYKTVRINNENPI
+403 YYKTVRINSETPLTWNN
-416 SLNY
+416 

>member
-1 MVDNN
+1 
-6 SCLKYK
+6 
-12 YLMFKVSREEND
+12 MFKVSREEND

-43 TNILGYYDAK
+43 TNVLGYYDAK

-72 TIPSRIR
+72 IIPSRIR

-114 FKLSNAFPDYTLQFI
+114 FKLSNAFPGYTLQFI
-129 NPFHLEMVENENL
+129 NPVHLEMVENENL

-206 IMPWLA
+206 IMPWFA
-212 IICLSV
+212 IICLIFLVV
-218 FAVFT
+218 FMGFK
-223 IPEIYGRINNWI
+223 IPEIYGRFSNWV
-235 DEKDDAPQEVVK
+235 DEKINAPQEVVK
-247 TVKTKTTVK
+247 EVKTETTVK

-270 DSIFASVDV
+270 DS
-279 DSVFTSVDPDSA
+279 VFTSVDS
-291 FTSIDSASVFNT
+291 TSVFNT

-315 ASLASRA
+315 ASLANRA

-403 YYKTVRINNENPI
+403 YYKTVRINSETPLTWNN
-416 SLNY
+416 